1 MRQFA
6 FLCAVIASVAAAY
19 ASDPIARDEYRSRR
33 AELRKGLE
41 GPLVLFGRA
50 EGSDD
55 VFRGFQEPNFY
66 YLTGWEEPGAI
77 LLLTKSEEI
86 LFLPHRNSRRE
97 LYMGRR
103 TAAEDANAAAETGFD
118 SVLPVERFE
127 SQFARALDTGPEVY
141 ALSDH
146 PETERVKALA
156 PLREIRAASALVA
169 KLRIKKSPAEIAA
182 IQHATD
188 VSIQAQRE
196 AWKHVRAGG
205 AEYEAA
211 GAFLGAVIAAGCE
224 GPAYSPIFGSGPNAT
239 TLHYSANSRR
249 MDAGELIVI
258 DAAARCGGYT
268 SDITRTLPVD
278 GKFTRRQREIYD
290 IVLGAQKAAIAAI
303 KPGATFSSLTS
314 AAREYINTH
323 GKDAKGNPL
332 GKYLPHGVSHSVG
345 LDVHDPAGGV
355 NTLSAGMVITVEP
368 GIYIPEE
375 KIGVR
380 IEDTVLVT
388 ENGAKI
394 LSGALPKEPDE
405 VEKALAK

>member
-6 FLCAVIASVAAAY
+6 FLCAIVASAAIAL

-33 AELRKGLE
+33 AELRKTLE
-41 GPLVLFGRA
+41 GPLALFGRG
-50 EGSDD
+50 EGPDE

-97 LYMGRR
+97 IYMGRR
-103 TAAEDANAAAETGFD
+103 TAAEDANAGAETGFD

-127 SQFARALDTGPEVY
+127 SQFAKALDSGPEVY
-141 ALSDH
+141 ALADRAGTDRLKS
-146 PETERVKALA
+146 LA
-156 PLREIRAASALVA
+156 PLREISGAGTLVA
-169 KLRIKKSPAEIAA
+169 KLRVKKSPGEIAA
-182 IQHATD
+182 IQHATEIS
-188 VSIQAQRE
+188 VQAQRD
-196 AWKHVRAGG
+196 AWKHIRAGG
-205 AEYEAA
+205 TEYEAA
-211 GAFLGAVIAAGCE
+211 GAFMGAVIAAGCE
-224 GPAYSPIFGSGPNAT
+224 GPAYAPIFGSGPNST

-268 SDITRTLPVD
+268 SDITRTLPVS
-278 GKFTRRQREIYD
+278 GKFTPRQREIYE
-290 IVLGAQKAAIAAI
+290 IVLGAQKAAIAAV

-314 AAREYINTH
+314 AAREYINSH
-323 GKDAKGNPL
+323 GKDSKGNPL

-345 LDVHDPAGGV
+345 LEVHDPTGGV

-368 GIYIPEE
+368 GVYIPEE
-375 KIGVR
+375 RIGIR

-394 LSGALPKEPDE
+394 MSGALPKEPYE